1 MQIHLS
7 FQMKQMLMI
16 QRRHFL
22 KTSALSIFP
31 VLSPLLTSA
40 ESAGLETN
48 PAPESP
54 IIKFWGDGEM
64 FEPGDYLNELQKA
77 NASNKIVKDRY
88 GSGGAIESLEKKFTE
103 ITGKETALFMPSGT
117 MANQMAIA
125 ALSGNKTKVYVQE
138 TSHVYR
144 DEADAAQSVFRK
156 RLMPLAKNETYF
168 TAEQL
173 REAID
178 SLPGEEVFQSGIGA
192 VSIENPVRRTDGRMI
207 PLAEIQKISEYCR
220 SKKIK
225 LHLDGA
231 RLFMASGWSGISVK
245 EYASYFDTVYISLYK
260 YLGASAGAILCGDK
274 HLIENL
280 PHEMKIHGGSMYGN
294 WTNAAM
300 ALHRLEGFESRLQS
314 TIKRANEIFT
324 ELNTLSFI
332 KISPLNGGTN
342 IYKLTLSQEKDGK
355 KLQASLNKSFNIKMP
370 PFNNMNETML
380 TVNETLLYQTADYV
394 IQAFKKSV

>member
-1 MQIHLS
+1 MP
-7 FQMKQMLMI
+7 MI

-22 KTSALSIFP
+22 KTATLSIFP
-31 VLSPLLTSA
+31 VISPILSSA
-40 ESAGLETN
+40 ATTGLETSS
-48 PAPESP
+48 PQEIP

-64 FEPGDYLNELQKA
+64 FEPGDYINELQKA

-125 ALSGNKTKVYVQE
+125 SLSGNNTKVFVQE

-168 TAEQL
+168 TVEQL
-173 REAID
+173 REAIE

-192 VSIENPVRRTDGRMI
+192 LSIENPVRRTDGRMV
-207 PLAEIQKISEYCR
+207 PLEEIKKISEYCK

-231 RLFMASGWSGISVK
+231 RLFMASGWSGISIR
-245 EYASYFDTVYISLYK
+245 EYASYFDTVYISMYK

-274 HLIENL
+274 KVIENM
-280 PHEMKIHGGSMYGN
+280 PHLMKIHGGSMYGN
-294 WTNAAM
+294 WANAAM

-314 TIKRANEIFT
+314 SIKRANEIFT
-324 ELNTLSFI
+324 ELNKLSSI

-342 IYKLTLSQEKDGK
+342 IYKLTLSQEINGK
-355 KLQASLNKSFNIKMP
+355 KLQESLNKSFNIKIP